1 MPDEIKNAVK
11 NLVENIVLFT
21 LHVAKHPLCNH
32 LLVSQK
38 QHIPC
43 VVNRQFK
50 GTEARSILG
59 VESLSLRGGKDL
71 SSLRTHSSAVRVP
84 PAGAP
89 PCSGTSSGATGRKR
103 RHDSER
109 PHWAKLGGGQH
120 LPFLP
125 TSCLPYPASTHARTC
140 ADTRTDIYTRTST
153 TQALTHVHIRAH
165 TAVAFALIWG
175 QSAHRSP

>member
-50 GTEARSILG
+50 GTEARSVTKKLNFCKMW
-59 VESLSLRGGKDL
+59 ETFH
-71 SSLRTHSSAVRVP
+71 SSLVP
-84 PAGAP
+84 ESQKTPVEERDKAGRREAIASVDQHGGLSFP
-89 PCSGTSSGATGRKR
+89 TFLISTNCNTAQSG
-103 RHDSER
+103 
-109 PHWAKLGGGQH
+109 
-120 LPFLP
+120 
-125 TSCLPYPASTHARTC
+125 
-140 ADTRTDIYTRTST
+140 
-153 TQALTHVHIRAH
+153 
-165 TAVAFALIWG
+165 
-175 QSAHRSP
+175 